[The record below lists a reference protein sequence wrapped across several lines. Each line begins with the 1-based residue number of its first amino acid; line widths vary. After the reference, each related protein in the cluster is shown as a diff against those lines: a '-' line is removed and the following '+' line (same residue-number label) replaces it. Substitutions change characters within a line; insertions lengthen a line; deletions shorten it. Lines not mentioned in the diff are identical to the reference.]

1 MTPQHTASA
10 LKAARML
17 AEAYYPINAAQVELQ
32 TAMLTAI
39 GTGDMH
45 QVLQALQES
54 RSLAT
59 QQWREWHTTWLGV
72 IYRLEPEFLRQQEA
86 A

>member
-32 TAMLTAI
+32 TAMLSAI

-45 QVLQALQES
+45 QVLPAMQRARNLS
-54 RSLAT
+54 T

-72 IYRLEPEFLRQQEA
+72 IYRLEPELASQLQA

>member
-17 AEAYYPINAAQVELQ
+17 AEAYYPINTTQVELQ
-32 TAMLTAI
+32 TAMLGAI
-39 GTGDMH
+39 GTGDIH
-45 QVLQALQES
+45 QVLRALQQA
-54 RSLAT
+54 RNMAT
-59 QQWREWHTTWLGV
+59 QQWRDWHTTWLGV
-72 IYRLEPEFLRQQEA
+72 IYRLEPELGSQQQA